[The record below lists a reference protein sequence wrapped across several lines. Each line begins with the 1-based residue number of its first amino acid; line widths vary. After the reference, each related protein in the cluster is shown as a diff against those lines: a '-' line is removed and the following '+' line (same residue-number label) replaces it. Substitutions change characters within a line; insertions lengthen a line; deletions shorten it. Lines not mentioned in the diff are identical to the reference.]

1 MLHGDI
7 KINGYALGNWSAVR
21 GDSVD
26 RNGNHL
32 YDCTLIYR
40 DIQGYLNKAQFQV
53 KHQYGAGALQLAAE
67 VIRIGEDFLKRTDFP
82 VGLE

>member
-7 KINGYALGNWSAVR
+7 QINGTTIGSWAAVR
-21 GDSVD
+21 KEQVNDD
-26 RNGNHL
+26 THL
-32 YDCTLIYR
+32 YDCKLIYR
-40 DIQGYLNKAQFQV
+40 DNQGYLNEGRFQV
-53 KHQYGAGALQLAAE
+53 KHRYGAGALQLAAE